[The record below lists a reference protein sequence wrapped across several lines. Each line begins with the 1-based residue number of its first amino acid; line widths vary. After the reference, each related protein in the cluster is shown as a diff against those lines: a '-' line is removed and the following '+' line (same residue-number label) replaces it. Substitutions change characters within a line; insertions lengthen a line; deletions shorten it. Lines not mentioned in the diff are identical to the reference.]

1 MSNRNEEVRGFL
13 NVVIAL
19 LKDALSFCLDA
30 LRNTHKE
37 GHIFV
42 FIGAVVTVVGYLLAS
57 FLGNIFLLITV
68 WIIYF
73 FRDPHR
79 IVPQQKGVLVAP
91 ADGTITAIVENE
103 SLPEELKFT
112 TEEKF
117 TRVSIF
123 LNVFNVHVNRIPAKA
138 DVIEARYIPGKFL
151 NANLDKSSKE
161 NERNILLLK
170 TEDGEYLAV
179 TQIAG
184 LIARRIV
191 SYAKTND
198 AFETGERYGII
209 RFGSRADVFIPESYE
224 VLVLMGQTMIGG
236 ETIIARK

>member
-42 FIGAVVTVVGYLLAS
+42 FIGVVVTVVGYLRAS
-57 FLGNIFLLITV
+57 FLGNIFLLITI

-73 FRDPHR
+73 FIDPHR

-123 LNVFNVHVNRIPAKA
+123 LNVFNVHVNRIPVKA
-138 DVIEARYIPGKFL
+138 DVIEARYTPGKFL

-170 TEDGEYLAV
+170 TEDGEHIAV

-209 RFGSRADVFIPESYE
+209 RFGSRVDVFIPAKYE
-224 VLVLMGQTMIGG
+224 VSVLMGQTMIGG